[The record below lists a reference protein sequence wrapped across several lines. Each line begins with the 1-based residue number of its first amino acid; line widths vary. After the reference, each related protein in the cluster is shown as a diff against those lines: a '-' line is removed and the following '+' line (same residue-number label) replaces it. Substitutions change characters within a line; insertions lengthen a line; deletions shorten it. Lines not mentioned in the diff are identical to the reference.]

1 MVSHVSNGS
10 LEATM
15 YPPKKFL
22 SQKSIR
28 MESKVGE
35 AYKSANNSKLWLGY
49 SMLHRVAPFLL
60 KLEIYRDA
68 ALNSYCM

>member
-49 SMLHRVAPFLL
+49 SMPI
-60 KLEIYRDA
+60 E
-68 ALNSYCM
+68 